1 MIQIDMD
8 MPDNCLECR
17 FYNRRKVTGE
27 KAFLKQ
33 YKDLF
38 GVDYSPICTVTDYC
52 LGNSDDDVRTRRGY
66 GCPLHET
73 QDVVTEAKKK
83 IEILNKAL
91 RECQEG

>member
-17 FYNRRKVTGE
+17 FYKRIKVRGRI
-27 KAFLKQ
+27 KKQ
-33 YKDLF
+33 YKAVC
-38 GVDYSPICTVTDYC
+38 GSDYMPRCAVTDYC

-73 QDVVTEAKKK
+73 QEVVTEAKRK
-83 IEILNKAL
+83 IEILSKAL